1 VVSDSETCYDESKFG
16 PGELFVWVERDV
28 GTSHSC
34 DMGVDA
40 TIDERLNAAQQAA
53 IVHGD
58 GPLLVIAGA
67 GTGKTTVI
75 THRIAHLMSSKRAR
89 PEQVLALTFTEKAA
103 AEMERR
109 VDLLVPYG
117 FTDTWIST
125 FHAFGDRVLR
135 EHALVLGLS
144 PDFRLLTEA
153 EQVIFLQEHLFDLPL
168 HYFRPLGNPMKHVQA
183 LLQLFSRAKDEDI
196 TPEEYAGFAEEL
208 QKRAAAAPDD
218 GVLAERAKRESEIAG
233 TYQRY
238 QELMAREGKLDFGD
252 LMTKTLTLFREHPL
266 VLRQMQERFRYILVD
281 EVQDTNYAQFE
292 IIKLLAGTHRNV
304 TVVGDDDQS
313 IFKFRGAS
321 ISNILNF
328 RKEFPETETVVLVE
342 NYRSTPGILDAAYR
356 LIQHNNPD
364 RLEYREGVD
373 KRLRPQNADGPSLES
388 VAFQTYQEEA
398 DWVAG
403 KIEELIEAKHCAL
416 GDIAILVRRNSDAD
430 PFLRALNMKGIP
442 WRFSGAR
449 GLYDREEIRLVVSFL
464 RLLADPHDSL
474 SLFHLAGSDIY
485 GMPAADLVLCN
496 AYASRKHRSLYEVL
510 LEETKRP
517 GKIPELSGVSP
528 EGIATAT
535 TLLADLD
542 RYLGKAL
549 REATGRILY
558 EFLMERP
565 GYGKRLVRSNSPRD
579 HQRVGNLAEFFGV
592 VQRFGEVA
600 PQDRV
605 AGFVPYLT
613 MLIEAGEDPPVAE
626 AEEAAEAV
634 QVLTLHKAKGLEFGA
649 VFLAGLVDKRFP
661 SIDRR
666 ETIPLPD
673 ELIKDL
679 LPSGDFHLQEE
690 RRLFY
695 VGMTRAK
702 GYLFLTRAR
711 DYGTK
716 REWKRS
722 RLLAEA
728 LGLPKEEEEHPWRG
742 VAEAVIGRA
751 APPPEIEPD
760 LALQADIPLNLS
772 HYRIDDYLTCPL
784 KYKYVH
790 ILRVPVLRDQAV
802 IYGAALHRAVQAY
815 NSRRVQGQTMS
826 LEELIDTFED
836 HWVNE
841 GFISREHEE
850 RRLQEGR
857 EALAHFRAFAD
868 ALEPP
873 SFVEKKFRFQLGQ
886 DTVTG
891 FLDRV
896 DERDGEVVIIDYKT
910 SLVRD
915 QKEADKDV
923 RENQQLAL
931 YALAYREVNGRLPDR
946 VELHFLTHGGV
957 VVGQAQKREK
967 DLEKATERIRAA
979 AGGIRAGLFQATP
992 SQWVCG
998 FCAFRTICPATAW
1011 TGEHQG

>member
-1 VVSDSETCYDESKFG
+1 MMSEPTDTVSS
-16 PGELFVWVERDV
+16 
-28 GTSHSC
+28 
-34 DMGVDA
+34 DA
-40 TIDERLNAAQQAA
+40 GAMVQEGLNGAQQAA
-53 IVHGD
+53 VAHGD
-58 GPLLVIAGA
+58 GPLLVVAGA

-75 THRIAHLMSSKRAR
+75 AHRIAHLINSKRAR

-117 FTDTWIST
+117 FTDTWVST

-168 HYFRPLGNPMKHVQA
+168 DYFRPLGNPMKHVHA
-183 LLQLFSRAKDEDI
+183 LLRLFSRAKDEDI
-196 TPEEYAGFAEEL
+196 SPKEYAAFAEQLE
-208 QKRAAAAPDD
+208 QRVIAAPEDD
-218 GVLAERAKRESEIAG
+218 ILAERARREVEIAWI
-233 TYQRY
+233 YRRY

-252 LMTKTLTLFREHPL
+252 LMTKTLTLLREHPL
-266 VLRQMQERFRYILVD
+266 VLQRMRERFRYILVD
-281 EVQDTNYAQFE
+281 EFQDTNYAQLQ
-292 IIKLLAGTHRNV
+292 IVKLLAATHRNV

-328 RKEFPETETVVLVE
+328 REGFPESHTVVLVE
-342 NYRSTPGILDAAYR
+342 NYRSTPAILDAAYR

-373 KRLRPQNADGPSLES
+373 KRLRPWNAEGPVVES
-388 VAFQTYQEEA
+388 AAFQTYQEEA

-403 KIEELIEAKHCAL
+403 KIEELVEAKACPPDH
-416 GDIAILVRRNSDAD
+416 IAILVRRNSDAD

-442 WRFSGAR
+442 WSFSGAK

-464 RLLADPHDSL
+464 RLLADPQDSL
-474 SLFHLAGSDIY
+474 SLFHLAGSEIY
-485 GMPAADLVLCN
+485 GMPGADLILCN
-496 AYASRKHRSLYEVL
+496 AYAARKHRSLYEVL
-510 LEETKRP
+510 LDVTKRP
-517 GKIPELSGVSP
+517 GSVPEPSAVSP
-528 EGIATAT
+528 EGIAAATA
-535 TLLADLD
+535 LLEDLE
-542 RYLGKAL
+542 RYLRKAAL
-549 REATGRILY
+549 EPTGRVLY

-565 GYGKRLVRSNSPRD
+565 GYGKRLVRSTSSRD
-579 HQRVGNLAEFFGV
+579 HQRVGNLAAFFAL

-613 MLIEAGEDPPVAE
+613 MLIEAGEDPPIAE
-626 AEEAAEAV
+626 GEEAADAV
-634 QVLTLHKAKGLEFGA
+634 QVLTLHKAKGLEFEA
-649 VFLAGLVDKRFP
+649 VFLAGLVEKRFP
-661 SIDRR
+661 SVDRK

-673 ELIKDL
+673 ELIKDH
-679 LPSGDFHLQEE
+679 LPSGDFHLEEE

-695 VGMTRAK
+695 VGVTRARRH
-702 GYLFLTRAR
+702 LFLTRAR

-722 RLLAEA
+722 RFVAEA
-728 LGLPKEEEEHPWRG
+728 LALPKAEEERPWRAA
-742 VAEAVIGRA
+742 AEAVIYRV
-751 APPPEIEPD
+751 APPPEIERE
-760 LALQADIPLNLS
+760 LAVQADMPLSLS
-772 HYRIDDYLTCPL
+772 HYKIDDYLTCPL

-802 IYGAALHRAVQAY
+802 AYGAALHRAVQAY
-815 NSRRVQGQTMS
+815 NNRRLQGQTMS
-826 LEELIDTFED
+826 SQELIDAFEA

-850 RRLQEGR
+850 ARLREGR
-857 EALAHFRAFAD
+857 DALTQFHAFAEG
-868 ALEPP
+868 AEPP
-873 SFVEKKFRFQLGQ
+873 TFVEKRFRFQIGQ

-896 DERDGEVVIIDYKT
+896 DERDGEVAIIDYK
-910 SLVRD
+910 SSMVRD
-915 QKEADKDV
+915 QKEAEKEA
-923 RENQQLAL
+923 RESQQLAL
-931 YALAYREVNGRLPDR
+931 YALAYRESIGRLADR
-946 VELHFLTHGGV
+946 VELHFLTPGGV
-957 VVGQAQKREK
+957 VVGRALKGEK
-967 DLEKATERIRAA
+967 ELDRATDRIRAA
-979 AGGIRAGLFQATP
+979 ATGIRGGLFQATP
-992 SQWVCG
+992 SPWVCG

-1011 TGEHQG
+1011 TGEREG

>member
-1 VVSDSETCYDESKFG
+1 MMSEPTDTVS
-16 PGELFVWVERDV
+16 PGAGGMVQEGLN
-28 GTSHSC
+28 
-34 DMGVDA
+34 DA
-40 TIDERLNAAQQAA
+40 QRAA
-53 IVHGD
+53 VTHGD

-75 THRIAHLMSSKRAR
+75 AHRIAHLINSKRAR

-117 FTDTWIST
+117 FTDTWVST

-135 EHALVLGLS
+135 EHAMVLGLS

-168 HYFRPLGNPMKHVQA
+168 DYFRPLGNPMKHVHV
-183 LLQLFSRAKDEDI
+183 LLRLFSRAKDEDI
-196 TPEEYAGFAEEL
+196 SPKEYAAFAEQLE
-208 QKRAAAAPDD
+208 QQAIAAPNDE
-218 GVLAERAKRESEIAG
+218 VLAERARREAEIAWI
-233 TYQRY
+233 YRRY

-252 LMTKTLTLFREHPL
+252 LMTKTLTLLREHPL
-266 VLRQMQERFRYILVD
+266 VQQRMQERFRYILVD
-281 EVQDTNYAQFE
+281 EFQDTNYAQLQ
-292 IIKLLAGTHRNV
+292 IVKLLAATHRNV

-328 RKEFPETETVVLVE
+328 REGFPESHTVVLVE
-342 NYRSTPGILDAAYR
+342 NYRSTPAILDAAYR

-364 RLEYREGVD
+364 RLEYREGVG
-373 KRLRPQNADGPSLES
+373 KRLRPWNAEGPVVES
-388 VAFQTYQEEA
+388 AAFQTYQEEA

-403 KIEELIEAKHCAL
+403 KIEELVEAKACPPGH
-416 GDIAILVRRNSDAD
+416 IAILVRRNSDAD

-442 WRFSGAR
+442 WSFSGAK

-464 RLLADPHDSL
+464 RLLADPQDSM
-474 SLFHLAGSDIY
+474 SLFHLAGSEIY
-485 GMPAADLVLCN
+485 GMPGADLILCN
-496 AYASRKHRSLYEVL
+496 AYAARKHRSLYEVL
-510 LEETKRP
+510 LDVTKRP
-517 GKIPELSGVSP
+517 GSVPELSALSP
-528 EGIATAT
+528 EGIAAATA
-535 TLLADLD
+535 LLADLE
-542 RYLGKAL
+542 RYLRKAAL
-549 REATGRILY
+549 EPTGRVLY

-565 GYGKRLVRSNSPRD
+565 GYGKRLVRSTSSRD
-579 HQRVGNLAEFFGV
+579 HQRVGNLAAFFGL

-613 MLIEAGEDPPVAE
+613 MLIEAGEDPPIAE
-626 AEEAAEAV
+626 GEEAADAV
-634 QVLTLHKAKGLEFGA
+634 QVLTLHKAKGLEFEA
-649 VFLAGLVDKRFP
+649 VFLAGLVEKRFP
-661 SIDRR
+661 SVDRK

-673 ELIKDL
+673 ELIKDH
-679 LPSGDFHLQEE
+679 LPSGDFHLEEE

-702 GYLFLTRAR
+702 QHLFLTRAR

-722 RLLAEA
+722 RFVAEA
-728 LGLPKEEEEHPWRG
+728 LALPKAEEERPWSAA
-742 VAEAVIGRA
+742 AEAVIYRA
-751 APPPEIEPD
+751 GPPAEIERE
-760 LALQADIPLNLS
+760 LAVQADMPLSLS
-772 HYRIDDYLTCPL
+772 HYKIDDYLTCPL

-802 IYGAALHRAVQAY
+802 AYGAALHRAVQAY
-815 NSRRVQGQTMS
+815 NNRRLQGRTMS
-826 LEELIDTFED
+826 SQELIDAFEA

-850 RRLQEGR
+850 ARLREGR
-857 EALAHFRAFAD
+857 DALTQFHAFAEG
-868 ALEPP
+868 AEPP
-873 SFVEKKFRFQLGQ
+873 TFVEKRFRFQIGQ

-896 DERDGEVVIIDYKT
+896 DERDGEVAIIDYK
-910 SLVRD
+910 SSMVRD
-915 QKEADKDV
+915 QKEAGKEA
-923 RENQQLAL
+923 RESQQLAL
-931 YALAYREVNGRLPDR
+931 YALAYRESIGRLADR
-946 VELHFLTHGGV
+946 VELHFLTPGGV
-957 VVGQAQKREK
+957 VVGRALKGEK
-967 DLEKATERIRAA
+967 ELDRASDRIRAA
-979 AGGIRAGLFQATP
+979 ATGIRGGLFQATP
-992 SQWVCG
+992 SPWVCG

-1011 TGEHQG
+1011 TGEREG

>member
-1 VVSDSETCYDESKFG
+1 MAQPPTMTPSG
-16 PGELFVWVERDV
+16 GEITDL
-28 GTSHSC
+28 G
-34 DMGVDA
+34 G
-40 TIDERLNAAQQAA
+40 LNAAQQAA
-53 IVHGD
+53 VTHGD

-75 THRIAHLMSSKRAR
+75 ARRIAHLITSKRAR
-89 PEQVLALTFTEKAA
+89 PDQILALTFTEKAA

-135 EHALVLGLS
+135 EHALEIGLS

-153 EQVIFLQEHLFDLPL
+153 EQVIFFQEHLFELPL
-168 HYFRPLGNPMKHVQA
+168 DYFRPLGNPLRHVQA
-183 LLQLFSRAKDEDI
+183 LLKLFSRAKDEEVG
-196 TPEEYAGFAEEL
+196 PETYAAYAEDL
-208 QKRAAAAPDD
+208 ASRAAAAPDD
-218 GVLAERAKRESEIAG
+218 KALAEQAKRELEIARIYG
-233 TYQRY
+233 QY

-252 LMTKTLTLFREHPL
+252 LMMRTLNLLREHPL
-266 VLRQMQERFRYILVD
+266 ALQQLQERFRYILVD
-281 EVQDTNYAQFE
+281 EFQDTNYAQFQ
-292 IIKLLAGTHRNV
+292 IVKLLAASHRNV

-321 ISNILNF
+321 ISNILGF
-328 RKEFPETETVVLVE
+328 RREFSDTDTVVLVE
-342 NYRSTPGILDAAYR
+342 NYRSTPHILDAAYR

-364 RLEYREGVD
+364 RLEYQEGVD
-373 KRLRPQNADGPSLES
+373 KRLRPCNGDGAAVESL
-388 VAFQTYQEEA
+388 VFQTYQEEA

-403 KIEELIEAKHCAL
+403 KIEELMEAKACTP

-442 WRFSGAR
+442 WSFSGAR
-449 GLYDREEIRLVVSFL
+449 GLYDREEIRLVISFL

-485 GMPAADLVLCN
+485 GMPAADLTLCN
-496 AYASRKHRSLYEVL
+496 AHAHRKHRSLYEVL
-510 LEETKRP
+510 LELTTRP
-517 GKIPELSGVSP
+517 GALPELSGVSP
-528 EGIATAT
+528 EGIAAAT
-535 TLLADLD
+535 TLLDDLH
-542 RYLGKAL
+542 RYLGKAA
-549 REATGRILY
+549 REVTGRILY

-565 GYGKRLVRSNSPRD
+565 GYGKRLLQSNSPRD
-579 HQRVGNLAEFFGV
+579 HQRVGNLATFFGL

-613 MLIEAGEDPPVAE
+613 MLIEAGEDPPVSE
-626 AEEAAEAV
+626 GEAAEHAV
-634 QVLTLHKAKGLEFGA
+634 AVMTLHKAKGLEFEA

-661 SIDRR
+661 SIDRK
-666 ETIPLPD
+666 EAIPLPD
-673 ELIKDL
+673 ELIKDT

-702 GYLFLTRAR
+702 RHLFLTRAR

-722 RLLAEA
+722 RFLTETLA
-728 LGLPKEEEEHPWRG
+728 LPKEEEERPWRG
-742 VAEAVIGRA
+742 TPEAAIGRG
-751 APPPEIEPD
+751 APPPQIDIDPHSR
-760 LALQADIPLNLS
+760 ADTPLNLS
-772 HYRIDDYLTCPL
+772 HYQIDDYLTCPL

-790 ILRVPVLRDQAV
+790 LLRVPVLREHTIV
-802 IYGAALHRAVQAY
+802 YGAALHRAVQAY
-815 NSRRVQGQTMS
+815 NNRRLHGQTMP
-826 LEELIDTFED
+826 LEDLIDTFEA

-857 EALAHFRAFAD
+857 DALARFHAFAGPRQ
-868 ALEPP
+868 PP
-873 SFVEKKFRFQLGQ
+873 TAVEKRFRFEVGN
-886 DTVTG
+886 DNVTG

-896 DERDGEVVIIDYKT
+896 DEREGETVIIDYK
-910 SLVRD
+910 SSSVRD
-915 QKEADKDV
+915 HKAADKEA
-923 RENQQLAL
+923 RESRQLAL
-931 YALAYREVNGRLPDR
+931 YALAHRESVGQLPDR
-946 VELHFLTHGGV
+946 VELHFLTPSGV
-957 VVGQAQKREK
+957 IVGQAVKKDK
-967 DLEKATERIRAA
+967 DLQQAADRVREAAT
-979 AGGIRAGLFQATP
+979 GIRAGLFQATP
-992 SQWVCG
+992 SQWDCS
-998 FCAFRTICPATAW
+998 FCAFRTICPATMW
-1011 TGEHQG
+1011 VGERQG

>member
-1 VVSDSETCYDESKFG
+1 MSERGAIIESG
-16 PGELFVWVERDV
+16 AGAVIQE
-28 GTSHSC
+28 G
-34 DMGVDA
+34 
-40 TIDERLNAAQQAA
+40 LNAAQQAG
-53 IVHGD
+53 VTHGD

-75 THRIAHLMSSKRAR
+75 AHRIAHLINSKRAR

-144 PDFRLLTEA
+144 PDFRILTEA

-168 HYFRPLGNPMKHVQA
+168 DYFRPLGNPMKHVRA

-196 TPEEYAGFAEEL
+196 SPKEYAALAEQQE
-208 QKRAAAAPDD
+208 QQAIAAPDD
-218 GVLAERAKRESEIAG
+218 EVLAERARREMEIAWV
-233 TYQRY
+233 YRRY

-252 LMTKTLTLFREHPL
+252 LMTKTLTLLREHPL
-266 VLRQMQERFRYILVD
+266 VLQRMQERFRYILVD
-281 EVQDTNYAQFE
+281 EFQDTNFAQLQ
-292 IIKLLAGTHRNV
+292 IVKLLAASHRNV

-328 RKEFPETETVVLVE
+328 REEFTESHTVVLVE
-342 NYRSTPGILDAAYR
+342 NYRSTPAILDAAYR

-364 RLEYREGVD
+364 RLECREGVD
-373 KRLRPQNADGPSLES
+373 KRLRPRNAEGQVVES

-403 KIEELIEAKHCAL
+403 RIEELIEAKACPP

-442 WRFSGAR
+442 WSFSGAK

-464 RLLADPHDSL
+464 RLLADPQDPL
-474 SLFHLAGSDIY
+474 SLFHLAGSEIY
-485 GMPAADLVLCN
+485 GIPGADLILCN
-496 AYASRKHRSLYEVL
+496 AYAGRKHRSLYEVL
-510 LEETKRP
+510 LDVTKRP
-517 GKIPELSGVSP
+517 GSVPELSAVSP

-542 RYLGKAL
+542 RYLKKAAL
-549 REATGRILY
+549 EPTGRVLY

-565 GYGKRLVRSNSPRD
+565 GYGKRLIRSNSLRD
-579 HQRVGNLAEFFGV
+579 HQRVGNLAAFFGL

-613 MLIEAGEDPPVAE
+613 MLIEAGEDPPIAE
-626 AEEAAEAV
+626 GEEAGDAV
-634 QVLTLHKAKGLEFGA
+634 QVLTLHKAKGLEFEA
-649 VFLAGLVDKRFP
+649 VFLAGMVEKRFP
-661 SIDRR
+661 SVGRKEAIA
-666 ETIPLPD
+666 LPD
-673 ELIKDL
+673 ELVKDL
-679 LPSGDFHLQEE
+679 LPSGEFHLQEE

-702 GYLFLTRAR
+702 RHLFLTRAR
-711 DYGTK
+711 DYGTR

-722 RLLAEA
+722 RFLAEA
-728 LGLPKEEEEHPWRG
+728 LGLPKAEEEHPWRAA
-742 VAEAVIGRA
+742 AEAVIYRA
-751 APPPEIEPD
+751 APPPEIERD
-760 LALQADIPLNLS
+760 LTVQADIPLNLS
-772 HYRIDDYLTCPL
+772 HYKIDDYLTCPL

-790 ILRVPVLRDQAV
+790 LLRVPVLRDQAV
-802 IYGAALHRAVQAY
+802 VYGAALHRAVQAY
-815 NSRRVQGQTMS
+815 NSRHLQGQRMS
-826 LEELIDTFED
+826 SQELIDAFED

-850 RRLQEGR
+850 ARLREGR
-857 EALAHFRAFAD
+857 DALTQFHAFAEGV
-868 ALEPP
+868 EPP
-873 SFVEKKFRFQLGQ
+873 TFVEKRFRFQLGQ

-896 DERDGEVVIIDYKT
+896 DERDGEITIIDYK
-910 SLVRD
+910 SSMVRD
-915 QKEADKDV
+915 QKEADKEA
-923 RENQQLAL
+923 RESQQLGL
-931 YALAYREVNGRLPDR
+931 YALAYRESVGHVPD
-946 VELHFLTHGGV
+946 
-957 VVGQAQKREK
+957 
-967 DLEKATERIRAA
+967 
-979 AGGIRAGLFQATP
+979 
-992 SQWVCG
+992 
-998 FCAFRTICPATAW
+998 
-1011 TGEHQG
+1011 

>member
-1 VVSDSETCYDESKFG
+1 MSERT
-16 PGELFVWVERDV
+16 
-28 GTSHSC
+28 
-34 DMGVDA
+34 
-40 TIDERLNAAQQAA
+40 TIIASGAGAMVQEGLNAPQHAA
-53 IVHGD
+53 VTHGD

-75 THRIAHLMSSKRAR
+75 AHRIAHLINSKRVR

-153 EQVIFLQEHLFDLPL
+153 EQAIFLQEHLFDLPL
-168 HYFRPLGNPMKHVQA
+168 DYFRPLGNPMKHVRA
-183 LLQLFSRAKDEDI
+183 LLQLFSRAKDEDLS
-196 TPEEYAGFAEEL
+196 PKEYAAFAEQLE
-208 QKRAAAAPDD
+208 QSAIADPDD
-218 GVLAERAKRESEIAG
+218 DILAERARREAEIAW
-233 TYQRY
+233 TYRRY

-252 LMTKTLTLFREHPL
+252 LMTRTLTLLREHPL
-266 VLRQMQERFRYILVD
+266 VLQRMQERFRYILVD
-281 EVQDTNYAQFE
+281 EFQDTNYAQLQ
-292 IIKLLAGTHRNV
+292 IVKLLAATHRNV

-321 ISNILNF
+321 ISNILKF
-328 RKEFPETETVVLVE
+328 RQEFPEAETVVLTE
-342 NYRSTPGILDAAYR
+342 NYRSTAAILDSAYR

-373 KRLRPQNADGPSLES
+373 KRLRPQMADGLAVES

-403 KIEELIEAKHCAL
+403 TIEELVEAKACPPGH
-416 GDIAILVRRNSDAD
+416 IAILVRRNSDAD

-442 WRFSGAR
+442 WSFSGAK

-464 RLLADPHDSL
+464 RLLADPRDSL
-474 SLFHLAGSDIY
+474 SLFHLAGSEIY
-485 GMPAADLVLCN
+485 GMPGADLTLCN
-496 AYASRKHRSLYEVL
+496 AYAGRKHRSLYEVL
-510 LEETKRP
+510 LDVTKRS
-517 GKIPELSGVSP
+517 GSVPELSAVSP

-535 TLLADLD
+535 ALLEDLD
-542 RYLGKAL
+542 RYLKKAAL
-549 REATGRILY
+549 EPTGRVLY

-565 GYGKRLVRSNSPRD
+565 GYGKRLVRSTSPRD
-579 HQRVGNLAEFFGV
+579 HQRVGNLAAFFGL

-613 MLIEAGEDPPVAE
+613 MLIEAGEDPPIAE
-626 AEEAAEAV
+626 GEEATDAV
-634 QVLTLHKAKGLEFGA
+634 QVLTLHKAKGLEFEA
-649 VFLAGLVDKRFP
+649 VFLAGLVEKRFP
-661 SIDRR
+661 SVDRR
-666 ETIPLPD
+666 EPIPLAD
-673 ELIKDL
+673 ELIKDH
-679 LPSGDFHLQEE
+679 LPSGDFHVQEE

-702 GYLFLTRAR
+702 RHLFLTRAR

-722 RLLAEA
+722 RFVAEA
-728 LGLPKEEEEHPWRG
+728 LTLPKAEEERPWR
-742 VAEAVIGRA
+742 VAAEAVIYRA
-751 APPPEIEPD
+751 APPPEIERELAVQPD
-760 LALQADIPLNLS
+760 APLNLS
-772 HYRIDDYLTCPL
+772 HYKIDDYLTCPL

-802 IYGAALHRAVQAY
+802 VYGAALHRAVQAY
-815 NSRRVQGQTMS
+815 NTRRLQGQTMS
-826 LEELIDTFED
+826 SQELIDAFEA
-836 HWVNE
+836 HWINE

-850 RRLQEGR
+850 ARLREGR
-857 EALAHFRAFAD
+857 DALAQFHAFSEGV
-868 ALEPP
+868 EPP
-873 SFVEKKFRFQLGQ
+873 TSVEKRFRFQLGQ

-896 DERDGEVVIIDYKT
+896 DERGDGVTIIDYK
-910 SLVRD
+910 SSMVRD
-915 QKEADKDV
+915 QKEADKEA
-923 RENQQLAL
+923 RESQQLAL
-931 YALAYREVNGRLPDR
+931 YALAYRESVGRLADR
-946 VELHFLTHGGV
+946 VELHFLTPGGV
-957 VVGQAQKREK
+957 VVGRALKGEK
-967 DLEKATERIRAA
+967 ELDRAAERIRAA
-979 AGGIRAGLFQATP
+979 GVGIRAGLFQATP
-992 SQWVCG
+992 SPWVCG

-1011 TGEHQG
+1011 TGEREG

>member
-1 VVSDSETCYDESKFG
+1 MSDRAIIIASGAGMMVQEG
-16 PGELFVWVERDV
+16 
-28 GTSHSC
+28 
-34 DMGVDA
+34 
-40 TIDERLNAAQQAA
+40 LNAPQHAA
-53 IVHGD
+53 VTHGD

-75 THRIAHLMSSKRAR
+75 AHRIAHLINSKRAR

-168 HYFRPLGNPMKHVQA
+168 DYFRPLGNPMKHVHA
-183 LLQLFSRAKDEDI
+183 LLRLFSRAKDEDI
-196 TPEEYAGFAEEL
+196 SPKEYAAFAERLE
-208 QKRAAAAPDD
+208 QQSIAAPDD
-218 GVLAERAKRESEIAG
+218 EVLAERARREVEIG
-233 TYQRY
+233 WIYRRY

-252 LMTKTLTLFREHPL
+252 LMTKTLTLLREHPL
-266 VLRQMQERFRYILVD
+266 VLQRMQERFRYILVD
-281 EVQDTNYAQFE
+281 EFQDTNYAQLQ
-292 IIKLLAGTHRNV
+292 IVKLLAATHRNV

-328 RKEFPETETVVLVE
+328 REGFPESHTVVLVE
-342 NYRSTPGILDAAYR
+342 NYRSTPAILDAAYR

-373 KRLRPQNADGPSLES
+373 KRLRPWNAEGPDVES
-388 VAFQTYQEEA
+388 AAFQTYQEEA

-403 KIEELIEAKHCAL
+403 KIEELVEAKTCPP

-442 WRFSGAR
+442 WSFSGAK
-449 GLYDREEIRLVVSFL
+449 GLYDREEIRLGVSFL
-464 RLLADPHDSL
+464 RLLADPQDSL
-474 SLFHLAGSDIY
+474 SLFHLAGSEIY
-485 GMPAADLVLCN
+485 GMPGADLILCN
-496 AYASRKHRSLYEVL
+496 AYAARKHRSLYEVL
-510 LEETKRP
+510 LDVTKRP
-517 GKIPELSGVSP
+517 GSVPELSAVSP

-535 TLLADLD
+535 ALLGDLD
-542 RYLGKAL
+542 RYLRKASL
-549 REATGRILY
+549 EPTGRVLY

-565 GYGKRLVRSNSPRD
+565 GYGKRLVRSTSPRD
-579 HQRVGNLAEFFGV
+579 HQRVGNLAAFFGL

-613 MLIEAGEDPPVAE
+613 MLIEAGEDPPIAE
-626 AEEAAEAV
+626 GEEAADAV
-634 QVLTLHKAKGLEFGA
+634 QVLTLHKAKGLEFEA
-649 VFLAGLVDKRFP
+649 VFLAGLVEKRFP
-661 SIDRR
+661 SVDRK

-673 ELIKDL
+673 EMIKDH
-679 LPSGDFHLQEE
+679 LPSGDFHLEEE

-702 GYLFLTRAR
+702 QHLFLTRAR

-722 RLLAEA
+722 RFVAEA
-728 LGLPKEEEEHPWRG
+728 LALPKAEEERPWRAA
-742 VAEAVIGRA
+742 AEAVIYRV
-751 APPPEIEPD
+751 APPPEIERD
-760 LALQADIPLNLS
+760 LAVQVDTPLSLS
-772 HYRIDDYLTCPL
+772 HYKIDDYLTCPL

-802 IYGAALHRAVQAY
+802 AYGAALHRAVQAY
-815 NSRRVQGQTMS
+815 NNRRLQGQTMS
-826 LEELIDTFED
+826 SQELIDAFEA

-850 RRLQEGR
+850 ARLREGR
-857 EALAHFRAFAD
+857 DALTQFHAFAEGV
-868 ALEPP
+868 EPP
-873 SFVEKKFRFQLGQ
+873 TFVEKRFRFQIGQ

-896 DERDGEVVIIDYKT
+896 DERDGEVAIIDYK
-910 SLVRD
+910 SSMVRD
-915 QKEADKDV
+915 RKEAGKEA
-923 RENQQLAL
+923 RESQQLAL
-931 YALAYREVNGRLPDR
+931 YALAYRESIGRLADR
-946 VELHFLTHGGV
+946 VELHFLTPGGV
-957 VVGQAQKREK
+957 VVGRALKGEK
-967 DLEKATERIRAA
+967 ELDRATDRIRAA
-979 AGGIRAGLFQATP
+979 ATGIRAGLFQATP
-992 SQWVCG
+992 SPWVCG

-1011 TGEHQG
+1011 TGEREG

>member
-1 VVSDSETCYDESKFG
+1 MTEQ
-16 PGELFVWVERDV
+16 
-28 GTSHSC
+28 
-34 DMGVDA
+34 A
-40 TIDERLNAAQQAA
+40 TIISSDAGAMVQEGLNGAQQKA
-53 IVHGD
+53 VTHGD
-58 GPLLVIAGA
+58 DPLLVIAGA

-75 THRIAHLMSSKRAR
+75 AHRIAHLINTKRAR
-89 PEQVLALTFTEKAA
+89 PEQILALTFTEKAA

-135 EHALVLGLS
+135 EHALVLGVS

-153 EQVIFLQEHLFDLPL
+153 EQVIFLQEHLFELPL
-168 HYFRPLGNPMKHVQA
+168 DYFRPLGNPMKHVQA
-183 LLQLFSRAKDEDI
+183 LLQLFSRAKDEDVS
-196 TPEEYAGFAEEL
+196 PEEYATFAEQLE
-208 QKRAAAAPDD
+208 KRAIAAPDD
-218 GVLAERAKRESEIAG
+218 GILAECAKRELEIARA
-233 TYQRY
+233 YQRY

-252 LMTKTLTLFREHPL
+252 LMTRTLTLLREHPL

-281 EVQDTNYAQFE
+281 EFQDTNYAQFQ
-292 IIKLLAGTHRNV
+292 IIKLLAATHRNV

-328 RKEFPETETVVLVE
+328 RKDFPETETVVLVE

-364 RLEYREGVD
+364 RLEYQERVD
-373 KRLRPQNADGPSLES
+373 KRLMPQNADGPAVES
-388 VAFQTYQEEA
+388 VVFQTYQEEA

-403 KIEELIEAKHCAL
+403 KIQELIEAKQCAP
-416 GDIAILVRRNSDAD
+416 GDIAILVRRNGDAD
-430 PFLRALNMKGIP
+430 PYLRALNMKGIP
-442 WRFSGAR
+442 WSFSGAR

-474 SLFHLAGSDIY
+474 SLFHLAGSNIY
-485 GMPAADLVLCN
+485 GMPGADLVLCN
-496 AYASRKHRSLYEVL
+496 AYAGRKHRSLYEVL
-510 LEETKRP
+510 LDLTRRP
-517 GKIPELSGVSP
+517 GSVPELSGVSL

-535 TLLADLD
+535 ALLADLD
-542 RYLGKAL
+542 RYLGKAA

-579 HQRVGNLAEFFGV
+579 HQRIGNLATFFGL

-605 AGFVPYLT
+605 AAFVPYLT
-613 MLIEAGEDPPVAE
+613 MLIEAGEDPPLAE
-626 AEEAAEAV
+626 DEEAVEAV
-634 QVLTLHKAKGLEFGA
+634 QVLTLHKAKGLEFEA
-649 VFLAGLVDKRFP
+649 VFLAGLVEKRFP
-661 SIDRR
+661 SLDRK
-666 ETIPLPD
+666 EAIPLPD
-673 ELIKDL
+673 ELVKDL

-702 GYLFLTRAR
+702 RHLFLTRAR

-722 RLLAEA
+722 RFLAEA

-751 APPPEIEPD
+751 APLPEVEPD
-760 LALQADIPLNLS
+760 LAVPADIPLNLS
-772 HYRIDDYLTCPL
+772 HYKIDDYLTCPL

-802 IYGAALHRAVQAY
+802 VYGAALHRAVQAY
-815 NSRRVQGQTMS
+815 NSRRLQGDTMP
-826 LEELIDTFED
+826 LQELIDTFED

-841 GFISREHEE
+841 GFISRAHEE
-850 RRLQEGR
+850 ARLREGR
-857 EALAHFRAFAD
+857 EALAQFHAFAE
-868 ALEPP
+868 AAPPP
-873 SFVEKKFRFQLGQ
+873 SFVEKKFRFQLGH

-896 DERDGEVVIIDYKT
+896 DERDGEALIIDYKS

-915 QKEADKDV
+915 RKEADKET
-923 RENQQLAL
+923 RESQQLAL
-931 YALAYREVNGRLPDR
+931 YALAYREVVGRLPDR
-946 VELHFLTHGGV
+946 VELHFLTPGGV
-957 VVGQAQKREK
+957 VVGRALKREK
-967 DLEKATERIRAA
+967 ELERAADRIRTA
-979 AGGIRAGLFQATP
+979 AGGILAGLFQATP
-992 SQWVCG
+992 SPWVCG
-998 FCAFRTICPATAW
+998 FCVFRTICPATAW
-1011 TGEHQG
+1011 TGEREG

>member
-1 VVSDSETCYDESKFG
+1 MSEQSAIIESG
-16 PGELFVWVERDV
+16 AGELVQE
-28 GTSHSC
+28 G
-34 DMGVDA
+34 
-40 TIDERLNAAQQAA
+40 LNIAQQAA
-53 IVHGD
+53 VIHGD

-75 THRIAHLMSSKRAR
+75 AHRIAHLINTKRAR

-153 EQVIFLQEHLFDLPL
+153 EQAIFLQEHLFDLPL
-168 HYFRPLGNPMKHVQA
+168 DYFRPLGNPMKHVRA
-183 LLQLFSRAKDEDI
+183 LLQLFSRTKDEDI
-196 TPEEYAGFAEEL
+196 SPKEYAAFAEQLE
-208 QKRAAAAPDD
+208 QQAITAPDD
-218 GVLAERAKRESEIAG
+218 DILAERARREVEIAWI
-233 TYQRY
+233 YRRY

-252 LMTKTLTLFREHPL
+252 LMTRTLTLLREHPL
-266 VLRQMQERFRYILVD
+266 VLQRMQERFRYILVD
-281 EVQDTNYAQFE
+281 EFQDTNYAQLQ
-292 IIKLLAGTHRNV
+292 IVKLLAAAHRNV

-328 RKEFPETETVVLVE
+328 REEFLESHTVVLVE
-342 NYRSTPGILDAAYR
+342 NYRSTPAILDAAYR

-373 KRLRPQNADGPSLES
+373 KRLRPWNAEGPVVES

-403 KIEELIEAKHCAL
+403 KIEELVEGKACPP

-442 WRFSGAR
+442 WRFSGAK

-464 RLLADPHDSL
+464 RLLADPQDSL
-474 SLFHLAGSDIY
+474 SLFHLAGSEIY
-485 GMPAADLVLCN
+485 EMPGVDLTLCN
-496 AYASRKHRSLYEVL
+496 AYAGRKHRSLYEVL
-510 LEETKRP
+510 LDVTKRP
-517 GKIPELSGVSP
+517 GSVPELSAVSP
-528 EGIATAT
+528 EAIAAAA

-542 RYLGKAL
+542 RYLKKASL
-549 REATGRILY
+549 EPTGRVLY

-565 GYGKRLVRSNSPRD
+565 GYGKRLIRSNSPRD
-579 HQRVGNLAEFFGV
+579 HQRVGNLAAFFGL

-613 MLIEAGEDPPVAE
+613 MLIEAGGDPPIAE
-626 AEEAAEAV
+626 GEEAGDAI
-634 QVLTLHKAKGLEFGA
+634 QVLTLHKAKGLEFEA
-649 VFLAGLVDKRFP
+649 VFLAGLVEKRFP
-661 SIDRR
+661 SVDRR
-666 ETIPLPD
+666 EPIPLPD
-673 ELIKDL
+673 ELIKDH

-695 VGMTRAK
+695 VGVTRARRH
-702 GYLFLTRAR
+702 LFLTRAR

-722 RLLAEA
+722 RFLAEA
-728 LGLPKEEEEHPWRG
+728 LGLPKAEEEHPWRAA
-742 VAEAVIGRA
+742 AEAVIYRA
-751 APPPEIEPD
+751 APPPEVERELAVHPD
-760 LALQADIPLNLS
+760 TPLSLS
-772 HYRIDDYLTCPL
+772 HYKIDDYLTCPL

-802 IYGAALHRAVQAY
+802 VYGAALHRAVQAY
-815 NSRRVQGQTMS
+815 NNRRLQGEMMS
-826 LEELIDTFED
+826 VEELIASFED

-850 RRLQEGR
+850 ARLLEGR
-857 EALAHFRAFAD
+857 DALAHFHAFAKD
-868 ALEPP
+868 AP
-873 SFVEKKFRFQLGQ
+873 SPSSVEKKFRFQIGH

-896 DERDGEVVIIDYKT
+896 DEREGEVVIIDYKS

-915 QKEADKDV
+915 RKEADKEA
-923 RENQQLAL
+923 RESQQLAL
-931 YALAYREVNGRLPDR
+931 YALAYRESVGRLPDR
-946 VELHFLTHGGV
+946 VELHFLTLGGV
-957 VVGQAQKREK
+957 VVGRALKQDKE
-967 DLEKATERIRAA
+967 LERAADRIRAGA
-979 AGGIRAGLFQATP
+979 AGIRAGLFQATP
-992 SQWVCG
+992 GPWVCG

-1011 TGEHQG
+1011 TGERQE

>member
-1 VVSDSETCYDESKFG
+1 MMSEPTDTVSS
-16 PGELFVWVERDV
+16 
-28 GTSHSC
+28 
-34 DMGVDA
+34 DA
-40 TIDERLNAAQQAA
+40 GAMVQEGLNDAQRAA
-53 IVHGD
+53 VTHGD

-75 THRIAHLMSSKRAR
+75 AHRIAHLINSKRAR

-168 HYFRPLGNPMKHVQA
+168 DYFRPLGNPMKHVRA
-183 LLQLFSRAKDEDI
+183 LLRLFSRAKDEDI
-196 TPEEYAGFAEEL
+196 SPKEYAAFAEQLE
-208 QKRAAAAPDD
+208 QRAIAAPEDD
-218 GVLAERAKRESEIAG
+218 ILAERARREVEIAWI
-233 TYQRY
+233 YRRY

-252 LMTKTLTLFREHPL
+252 LMTKTLTLLREHPL
-266 VLRQMQERFRYILVD
+266 VLQRMQERFRYILVD
-281 EVQDTNYAQFE
+281 EFQDTNYAQLQ
-292 IIKLLAGTHRNV
+292 IVKLLAATHRNV

-328 RKEFPETETVVLVE
+328 REGFPESHTVVLVE
-342 NYRSTPGILDAAYR
+342 NYRSTPAILDAAYR

-373 KRLRPQNADGPSLES
+373 KRLRPWNAEGPVVES
-388 VAFQTYQEEA
+388 AAFQTYQEEA

-403 KIEELIEAKHCAL
+403 KIEELVEAKACPPGH
-416 GDIAILVRRNSDAD
+416 IAILVRRNSDAD

-442 WRFSGAR
+442 WSFSGAK

-464 RLLADPHDSL
+464 RLLADPQDSL
-474 SLFHLAGSDIY
+474 SLFHLAGSEIY
-485 GMPAADLVLCN
+485 GMPGADLILCN
-496 AYASRKHRSLYEVL
+496 AYAARKHRSLYEVL
-510 LEETKRP
+510 LDVTKRP
-517 GKIPELSGVSP
+517 GSVPELSAVSP
-528 EGIATAT
+528 EGIAAATA
-535 TLLADLD
+535 LLEDLE
-542 RYLGKAL
+542 RYLRKAAL
-549 REATGRILY
+549 EPTGRVLY
-558 EFLMERP
+558 AFLMERP
-565 GYGKRLVRSNSPRD
+565 GYGKRLVRSTSSRD
-579 HQRVGNLAEFFGV
+579 HQRVGNLAAFFGL

-613 MLIEAGEDPPVAE
+613 MLIEAGEDPPIAE
-626 AEEAAEAV
+626 GEEAADAV
-634 QVLTLHKAKGLEFGA
+634 QVLTLHKAKGLEFEA
-649 VFLAGLVDKRFP
+649 VFLAGLVEKRFP
-661 SIDRR
+661 SVDRK

-673 ELIKDL
+673 ELIKDH
-679 LPSGDFHLQEE
+679 LPSGDFHLEEE

-702 GYLFLTRAR
+702 QHLFLTRAR

-722 RLLAEA
+722 RFVAEA
-728 LGLPKEEEEHPWRG
+728 LALPKAEEERPWSAA
-742 VAEAVIGRA
+742 AEAVIYRA
-751 APPPEIEPD
+751 GPPAEIERE
-760 LALQADIPLNLS
+760 LAVQADMPLSLS
-772 HYRIDDYLTCPL
+772 HYKIDDYLTCPL

-802 IYGAALHRAVQAY
+802 AYGAALHRAVQAY
-815 NSRRVQGQTMS
+815 NNRRLQGRTMS
-826 LEELIDTFED
+826 SQELIDAFEA

-850 RRLQEGR
+850 ARLREGR
-857 EALAHFRAFAD
+857 DALTQFHAFAEG
-868 ALEPP
+868 AEPP
-873 SFVEKKFRFQLGQ
+873 TFVEKRFRFQIGQ

-896 DERDGEVVIIDYKT
+896 DERDGEVAIIDYK
-910 SLVRD
+910 SSMVRD
-915 QKEADKDV
+915 QKEAGKEA
-923 RENQQLAL
+923 RESQQLAL
-931 YALAYREVNGRLPDR
+931 YALAYRESIGRLADR
-946 VELHFLTHGGV
+946 VELHFLTPGGV
-957 VVGQAQKREK
+957 VVGRALKGEK
-967 DLEKATERIRAA
+967 ELDRASDRIRAA
-979 AGGIRAGLFQATP
+979 ATGIRGGLFQATP
-992 SQWVCG
+992 SPWVCG

-1011 TGEHQG
+1011 TGEREG

>member
-1 VVSDSETCYDESKFG
+1 MMSEPTDTVSSGDGARVQEG
-16 PGELFVWVERDV
+16 
-28 GTSHSC
+28 
-34 DMGVDA
+34 
-40 TIDERLNAAQQAA
+40 LNAAQQAA
-53 IVHGD
+53 VAHGD

-75 THRIAHLMSSKRAR
+75 AHRIAHLINSKRAR

-168 HYFRPLGNPMKHVQA
+168 DYFRPLGNPMKHVRA
-183 LLQLFSRAKDEDI
+183 LLRLFSRAKDEDI
-196 TPEEYAGFAEEL
+196 SPKEYAAFAEQLE
-208 QKRAAAAPDD
+208 QRAIAAPEDD
-218 GVLAERAKRESEIAG
+218 ILAERARREVEIAWI
-233 TYQRY
+233 YRRY

-252 LMTKTLTLFREHPL
+252 LMTKTLTLLREHPL
-266 VLRQMQERFRYILVD
+266 VLQRMQERFRYILVD
-281 EVQDTNYAQFE
+281 EFQDTNYAQLQ
-292 IIKLLAGTHRNV
+292 IVKLLAATHRNV

-328 RKEFPETETVVLVE
+328 REGFPESHTVVLVE
-342 NYRSTPGILDAAYR
+342 NYRSTPAILDAAYR

-373 KRLRPQNADGPSLES
+373 KRLRPWNAEGPVVES
-388 VAFQTYQEEA
+388 AAFQTYQEEA

-403 KIEELIEAKHCAL
+403 KIEELVEAKACPPGH
-416 GDIAILVRRNSDAD
+416 IAILVRRNSDAD

-442 WRFSGAR
+442 WSFSGAK

-464 RLLADPHDSL
+464 RLLADPQDSL
-474 SLFHLAGSDIY
+474 SLFHLAGSEIY
-485 GMPAADLVLCN
+485 GMPGADLILCN
-496 AYASRKHRSLYEVL
+496 AYAARKHRSLYEVL
-510 LEETKRP
+510 LDVTKRP
-517 GKIPELSGVSP
+517 GSVPELSAVSP
-528 EGIATAT
+528 EGIAAATA
-535 TLLADLD
+535 LLEDLE
-542 RYLGKAL
+542 RYLRKAAL
-549 REATGRILY
+549 EPTGRVLY

-565 GYGKRLVRSNSPRD
+565 GYGKRLVRSTSSRD
-579 HQRVGNLAEFFGV
+579 HQRVGNLAAFFGL

-613 MLIEAGEDPPVAE
+613 MLIEAGEDPPIAE
-626 AEEAAEAV
+626 GEEAADAV
-634 QVLTLHKAKGLEFGA
+634 QVLTLHKAKGLEFEA
-649 VFLAGLVDKRFP
+649 VFLAGLVEKRFP
-661 SIDRR
+661 SVDRK

-673 ELIKDL
+673 ELIKDH
-679 LPSGDFHLQEE
+679 LPSGDFHLEEE

-702 GYLFLTRAR
+702 QHLFLTRAR

-722 RLLAEA
+722 RFVAEA
-728 LGLPKEEEEHPWRG
+728 LALPKAEEERPWSAA
-742 VAEAVIGRA
+742 AEAVIYRA
-751 APPPEIEPD
+751 GPPAEIERE
-760 LALQADIPLNLS
+760 LAVQADMPLSLS
-772 HYRIDDYLTCPL
+772 HYKIDDYLTCPL

-802 IYGAALHRAVQAY
+802 AYGAALHRAVQAY
-815 NSRRVQGQTMS
+815 NNRRLQGRTMS
-826 LEELIDTFED
+826 SQELIDAFEA

-850 RRLQEGR
+850 ARLREGR
-857 EALAHFRAFAD
+857 DALTQFHAFAEG
-868 ALEPP
+868 AEPP
-873 SFVEKKFRFQLGQ
+873 TFVEKRFRFQIGQ

-896 DERDGEVVIIDYKT
+896 DERDGEVAIIDYK
-910 SLVRD
+910 SSMVRD
-915 QKEADKDV
+915 QKEAGKEA
-923 RENQQLAL
+923 RESQQLAL
-931 YALAYREVNGRLPDR
+931 YALAYRESIGRLADR
-946 VELHFLTHGGV
+946 VELHFLTPGGV
-957 VVGQAQKREK
+957 VVGRALKGEK
-967 DLEKATERIRAA
+967 ELDRASDRIRAA
-979 AGGIRAGLFQATP
+979 ATGIRGGLFQATP
-992 SQWVCG
+992 SPWVCG

-1011 TGEHQG
+1011 TGEREG

>member
-1 VVSDSETCYDESKFG
+1 MA
-16 PGELFVWVERDV
+16 ERAGAIEE
-28 GTSHSC
+28 GTGA
-34 DMGVDA
+34 MVQEG
-40 TIDERLNAAQQAA
+40 LNAAQQAA
-53 IVHGD
+53 VAHGD

-75 THRIAHLMSSKRAR
+75 THRIAHLINTKRAR
-89 PEQVLALTFTEKAA
+89 PEQILAMTFTEKAA

-135 EHALVLGLS
+135 ENALVLGLS
-144 PDFRLLTEA
+144 PDFRLLTQA
-153 EQVIFLQEHLFDLPL
+153 EQVIFLQEHLFELPL
-168 HYFRPLGNPMKHVQA
+168 DYFRPLGNPMKHVQA
-183 LLQLFSRAKDEDI
+183 LLQLFSRAKDEDVG
-196 TPEEYAGFAEEL
+196 PQAYAALAEQLEK
-208 QKRAAAAPDD
+208 QAIAAPDD
-218 GVLAERAKRESEIAG
+218 EVLAERAKRESEIAQA
-233 TYQRY
+233 YQRY

-252 LMTKTLTLFREHPL
+252 LMTQTLTLLREHPL

-281 EVQDTNYAQFE
+281 EFQDTNYAQFE
-292 IIKLLAGTHRNV
+292 IVKLLAATHRNV

-328 RKEFPETETVVLVE
+328 RKEW
-342 NYRSTPGILDAAYR
+342 
-356 LIQHNNPD
+356 
-364 RLEYREGVD
+364 
-373 KRLRPQNADGPSLES
+373 PQNADGSAIESL
-388 VAFQTYQEEA
+388 VFQIYHEEA
-398 DWVAG
+398 DWAAG
-403 KIEELIEAKHCAL
+403 KIQEFVEAKEYAP
-416 GDIAILVRRNSDAD
+416 GSIAILVRRNSDAD

-496 AYASRKHRSLYEVL
+496 GYASRKRRSLYEVL
-510 LEETKRP
+510 TEITRRP
-517 GKIPELSGVSP
+517 GSIPELSGVSS
-528 EGIATAT
+528 EGIATASAI
-535 TLLADLD
+535 LDDLD
-542 RYLGKAL
+542 RYLGKAA

-558 EFLMERP
+558 DFLMERP
-565 GYGKRLVRSNSPRD
+565 GYCKRLVRSNSPRD

-613 MLIEAGEDPPVAE
+613 MLIEAGEDPPIAE
-626 AEEAAEAV
+626 GEEAAEAV
-634 QVLTLHKAKGLEFGA
+634 QVLTLHKAKGLEFEA
-649 VFLAGLVDKRFP
+649 VFLVGLVEKRFP
-661 SIDRR
+661 SVGRR
-666 ETIPLPD
+666 EAIALPE

-695 VGMTRAK
+695 VGLTRAK
-702 GYLFLTRAR
+702 RHLFLTRAR

-722 RLLAEA
+722 RFLAEA
-728 LGLPKEEEEHPWRG
+728 LELPKEEEDHPWRG
-742 VAEAVIGRA
+742 APEAVIGRA
-751 APPPEIEPD
+751 APPPDIEPD
-760 LALQADIPLNLS
+760 LCVSADTPLNLS
-772 HYRIDDYLTCPL
+772 HYKIDDYLTCPL

-802 IYGAALHRAVQAY
+802 VYGAALHRAVQAY
-815 NSRRVQGQTMS
+815 HNRRVQGVPMS
-826 LEELIDTFED
+826 LQELIDSFED

-857 EALAHFRAFAD
+857 DALAQFYAFAE
-868 ALEPP
+868 AAPP
-873 SFVEKKFRFQLGQ
+873 PTSVEKKFRFQLGH
-886 DTVTG
+886 DIVTG
-891 FLDRV
+891 YLDRL
-896 DERDGEVVIIDYKT
+896 DERAGETVIIDYKT
-910 SLVRD
+910 SSVRD
-915 QKEADKDV
+915 QKDADKDA
-923 RENQQLAL
+923 RESQQLAL
-931 YALAYREVNGRLPDR
+931 YALAYREAIGRLPDR
-946 VELHFLTHGGV
+946 VELHFLTPGGV
-957 VVGQAQKREK
+957 VVGRAFKGEK
-967 DLEKATERIRAA
+967 ELERVADRIRTA
-979 AGGIRAGLFQATP
+979 AGGIRTGLFQATP
-992 SQWVCG
+992 NPWVCG

-1011 TGEHQG
+1011 TGEREG